1 MKSLLRSPDTSG
13 LNKPSSGNVR
23 FCTFT
28 VPSYPEPIR
37 GNPNLRAESP
47 NRNTAL
53 NGQCNTQ
60 PGTTKSLHRVAVCCT
75 VSQCVA
81 PCRSVFRPKI
91 FSAFTCNISSNVD
104 RVPSRG
110 APWLPLPADRI
121 GQSRPISTLKK
132 CENRLQTVC
141 ERRALGHRSQDR
153 TKEGL
158 DATNILD
165 YEALTPNIPDGLVP
179 FSP

>member
-1 MKSLLRSPDTSG
+1 MSGFAPSPSLPT
-13 LNKPSSGNVR
+13 
-23 FCTFT
+23 
-28 VPSYPEPIR
+28 
-37 GNPNLRAESP
+37 PNLSEVIRTFALRARTATPPLTASATPSPVPP
-47 NRNTAL
+47 NR
-53 NGQCNTQ
+53 
-60 PGTTKSLHRVAVCCT
+60 CT